1 MRADGTFDE
10 SSTPTPAPQALGR
23 DSGLSDADRVAGEGE
38 GERLV
43 RPVKDF
49 LLKVEARVA
58 GLLPM
63 EVVALRLWTGPM
75 RVKYTAALAGEPQA
89 LVLGLKGNHYPA
101 TLRVL
106 LSALGKLRAAA
117 PPQRPKASAMPQ
129 ITAARSRGYLVLG
142 RPPSNLASADPHS
155 ALAQDPSAD
164 SDTRAAADKAE
175 ERRRGEALGALWEP
189 DSNGHRGGL
198 VAGLVSCTR
207 EARVAAAACVGGA
220 VLVEVALTKA
230 SGAVD
235 LAWVS
240 QYPAEY
246 EVVLPPNTYLDLH
259 PHYASLSAAGLLGPS
274 IGASQSQAGDA
285 RPSAATREEEA
296 WIVAVEASA
305 TAWHG
310 LEASLSQEAAWPVQ
324 LIDAARQRLDAL
336 GQGLATHALAL
347 LRTVLARRRD
357 SSLMRRASSAASGAN
372 LASADGSVFARE
384 DEGEGGEQADRTPP

>member
-89 LVLGLKGNHYPA
+89 WVPGLKGNHYPA

-117 PPQRPKASAMPQ
+117 QPHRPKASAMPQ
-129 ITAARSRGYLVLG
+129 IMAARSRGYLVLG
-142 RPPSNLASADPHS
+142 RPPSNLASLDSSDSHS
-155 ALAQDPSAD
+155 ALAPDPRAAD
-164 SDTRAAADKAE
+164 ARAAADKAD
-175 ERRRGEALGALWEP
+175 ERRRGEALGVLWEP
-189 DSNGHRGGL
+189 DSDGHRGGL

-220 VLVEVALTKA
+220 VLVEVVLTKA

-246 EVVLPPNTYLDLH
+246 EVVLAPNTYLDLL

-274 IGASQSQAGDA
+274 IGAGQAGNA
-285 RPSAATREEEA
+285 RPSAA
-296 WIVAVEASA
+296 
-305 TAWHG
+305 
-310 LEASLSQEAAWPVQ
+310 
-324 LIDAARQRLDAL
+324 
-336 GQGLATHALAL
+336 
-347 LRTVLARRRD
+347 
-357 SSLMRRASSAASGAN
+357 
-372 LASADGSVFARE
+372 
-384 DEGEGGEQADRTPP
+384 